1 MKKILRA
8 LSLILLVP
16 ACSQIQ
22 TSTDQQHSSNDHPQS
37 TLRTLSGTQMRY
49 ADNHAKYTFTFFED
63 GRYRLVSVS
72 RNETLADTVEG
83 RWNYEVTAAKEALL
97 RLDGKATIKLQFT
110 GPHEALGRM
119 DNDVRVYK
127 LHFTPRSS

>member
-1 MKKILRA
+1 MRKILQT
-8 LSLILLVP
+8 LSLTLLVP
-16 ACSQIQ
+16 ACSHLQ
-22 TSTDQQHSSNDHPQS
+22 TSTAQQHSNDNPQS

-83 RWNYEVTAAKEALL
+83 RWTYEVTAAKEALL
-97 RLDGKATIKLQFT
+97 RLDGKSTIKLQFT
-110 GPHEALGRM
+110 GPLEALGRM

-127 LHFTPRSS
+127 LHLTPRSS

>member
-1 MKKILRA
+1 MRKILQG

-16 ACSQIQ
+16 GCSHLQ
-22 TSTDQQHSSNDHPQS
+22 TSTGQQHSNGNSQS

-49 ADNHAKYTFTFFED
+49 ADNHAKYTFTFFDD

-72 RNETLADTVEG
+72 RNETWADAVEG
-83 RWNYEVTAAKEALL
+83 RWTYEVTAAKEALL
-97 RLDGKATIKLQFT
+97 RLDGKSTIKLQFT

-127 LHFTPRSS
+127 LHFTPGSS

>member
-1 MKKILRA
+1 MRKTLQT
-8 LSLILLVP
+8 LSLALLVP
-16 ACSQIQ
+16 ACSHLQ
-22 TSTDQQHSSNDHPQS
+22 TSAGQQHSKVNPQS

-72 RNETLADTVEG
+72 RSETLADTVEG
-83 RWNYEVTAAKEALL
+83 RWTYQVKAAKEALL
-97 RLDGKATIKLQFT
+97 RLDGKSTIKLQFT
-110 GPHEALGRM
+110 SPLEALGRM

-127 LHFTPRSS
+127 LQFTPRSS

>member
-1 MKKILRA
+1 MRKILQG

-16 ACSQIQ
+16 ACSHLQ
-22 TSTDQQHSSNDHPQS
+22 TSTGQQHSNDNPQS

-83 RWNYEVTAAKEALL
+83 RWTYQVTAAKEALL
-97 RLDGKATIKLQFT
+97 RLDGKSTIKLQFT
-110 GPHEALGRM
+110 GPLEALGRM
-119 DNDVRVYK
+119 DDDVRVYK
-127 LHFTPRSS
+127 LHLTPRSS

>member
-1 MKKILRA
+1 MRRILQA
-8 LSLILLVP
+8 LSLALLVP
-16 ACSQIQ
+16 ACSHLQ
-22 TSTDQQHSSNDHPQS
+22 TSTGQQHANDNPQS
-37 TLRTLSGTQMRY
+37 ALRTLSGSQIRY

-83 RWNYEVTAAKEALL
+83 GWTYQVKAAKEALL
-97 RLDGKATIKLQFT
+97 RLDSKSTIKLQFT
-110 GPHEALGRM
+110 SPLEALGRM

-127 LHFTPRSS
+127 LQFTPGSS